1 MQLATGEFPIS
12 PTSQPTQARAVAV
25 DGNMSKLSAGA
36 WESLTLESA
45 FDAHSALIFRVAYR
59 MTGNAHDAEDVLQTV
74 FLRLASRDA
83 SSAGIENV
91 ESYLRRAAVHA
102 SLNLLELRSRKD
114 VPLEGLPE
122 PAGPTDERA
131 QRDLREV
138 LRLAIGKLDR
148 RSAEMFALRFIE
160 GHSNPEIAEM
170 YGVTTL
176 VVAVTL
182 HRARKQLQKEIREMG
197 GAR

>member
-1 MQLATGEFPIS
+1 MQLATGENPVFQAQPQS
-12 PTSQPTQARAVAV
+12 PAQPAMRVP
-25 DGNMSKLSAGA
+25 GA

-45 FDAHSALIFRVAYR
+45 FDQFHSLVFRVAYR
-59 MTGNAHDAEDVLQTV
+59 MTGNAADAEDVLQTV

-83 SSAGIENV
+83 QSAGIENA

-114 VPLEGLPE
+114 IPLEGLPE
-122 PAGPTDERA
+122 PAGRDN
-131 QRDLREV
+131 QSDLRQV
-138 LRLAIGKLDR
+138 LRLAIGRLDR

-160 GHSNPEIAEM
+160 GHSNPEIAEL

-182 HRARKQLQKEIREMG
+182 HRARRQLQKEIREMG
-197 GAR
+197 GVR

>member
-1 MQLATGEFPIS
+1 MQLATGENPVFQAPQQS
-12 PTSQPTQARAVAV
+12 PAQPAMRVP
-25 DGNMSKLSAGA
+25 GA

-45 FDAHSALIFRVAYR
+45 FDQYHSLVFRVAYR

-83 SSAGIENV
+83 QSAGIENA

-114 VPLEGLPE
+114 IPLDGLPE
-122 PAGPTDERA
+122 PAGNSGRPD

-148 RSAEMFALRFIE
+148 RSAE
-160 GHSNPEIAEM
+160 
-170 YGVTTL
+170 
-176 VVAVTL
+176 
-182 HRARKQLQKEIREMG
+182 
-197 GAR
+197 

>member
-1 MQLATGEFPIS
+1 MQLAIGENPV
-12 PTSQPTQARAVAV
+12 TQPTLPH
-25 DGNMSKLSAGA
+25 GPGA
-36 WESLTLESA
+36 WEPLTLENA
-45 FDAHSALIFRVAYR
+45 FDAHHGLIFRVAYR

-83 SSAGIENV
+83 QSAGIENA

-114 VPLEGLPE
+114 IPLDGMPE
-122 PAGPTDERA
+122 PAGRA
-131 QRDLREV
+131 DSSDLREV
-138 LRLAIGKLDR
+138 LRLAIGRLDR

-170 YGVTTL
+170 YGVSAL

-182 HRARKQLQKEIREMG
+182 HRARKQLQKDIREMG

>member
-1 MQLATGEFPIS
+1 MQLATGENPVS
-12 PTSQPTQARAVAV
+12 PTPQP
-25 DGNMSKLSAGA
+25 SLSPQTVHGPGA
-36 WESLTLESA
+36 WEPLTLERA
-45 FDAHSALIFRVAYR
+45 FDEHHSLIFRVAYR

-74 FLRLASRDA
+74 FLRLAARDA
-83 SSAGIENV
+83 ASAGIENA

-114 VPLEGLPE
+114 IPLDGVPE
-122 PAGPTDERA
+122 PSGKGINSGE

-138 LRLAIGKLDR
+138 LRLAIARLDR

-170 YGVTTL
+170 YGVSAL

-182 HRARKQLQKEIREMG
+182 HRARKQLQKDIRELG

>member
-1 MQLATGEFPIS
+1 MQLATGESTVSALPQPGS
-12 PTSQPTQARAVAV
+12 PERMA
-25 DGNMSKLSAGA
+25 LSAGA
-36 WESLTLESA
+36 WESMTLERA
-45 FDAHSALIFRVAYR
+45 FDEHHSLIFRVAYR
-59 MTGNAHDAEDVLQTV
+59 MTGNAADAEDVLQTV

-83 SSAGIENV
+83 SSSGIENV

-114 VPLEGLPE
+114 VPLEGVPE
-122 PAGPTDERA
+122 PAVKNDQRD

-138 LRLAIGKLDR
+138 LRLAIGRLDR

-170 YGVTTL
+170 YGVSAL

-182 HRARKQLQKEIREMG
+182 HRARKQLQKDIREMG
-197 GAR
+197 GVR